1 MNSRPR
7 RRLLGGLPILAVA
20 SIVLTAGCGAHQAG
34 ELPYIKETIV
44 AKVAAF
50 KWDTGNFITVNE
62 HGDSID
68 MGNRN
73 TTGCFTQEGHD
84 YNKRTRE
91 RREALAARL
100 NAWYKSV
107 DLGVLTQ
114 LVNGVHP
121 QTVIANLPDHVG
133 KPFTPFLSP
142 DTLAAEDREDF
153 LERVA
158 DDLAFAERALLTT
171 PREFR
176 DYVSHC
182 LEGKI
187 NGAIDEK
194 FKHHLEPPRSRGRDY
209 PSYIYDQTANKLSRL
224 TLSERREYLEA
235 LHRSL
240 IEENKDA
247 RDSQFQQFFIGRFLR
262 AMEER
267 DINFEADYNKKNIE

>member
-7 RRLLGGLPILAVA
+7 RRLLAGLPILAVA
-20 SIVLTAGCGAHQAG
+20 SIVLTAGCGARKAAG
-34 ELPYIKETIV
+34 LPYIEETIV

-50 KWDTGNFITVNE
+50 EWDTGNFITVNE

-73 TTGCFTQEGHD
+73 TTGCGTQAMYD
-84 YNKRTRE
+84 YLDATRG

-171 PREFR
+171 PIKFR
-176 DYVSHC
+176 NHVSYY
-182 LEGKI
+182 LEKKI
-187 NGAIDEK
+187 NGAIDKK

-209 PSYIYDQTANKLSRL
+209 PSYIYDQTAKKLRRL

-235 LHRSL
+235 LRVSL
-240 IEENKDA
+240 VEENKDA
-247 RDSQFQQFFIGRFLR
+247 RDSEFHQFFIGRFLL

-267 DINFEADYNKKNIE
+267 DIYFTINGASIE

>member
-1 MNSRPR
+1 MNSPLR

-20 SIVLTAGCGAHQAG
+20 SITLVGCACKAD
-34 ELPYIKETIV
+34 ELPYIEETIV
-44 AKVAAF
+44 ARAAAF
-50 KWDTGNFITVNE
+50 EWDTGRFVTVNE
-62 HGDSID
+62 SGSAID
-68 MGNRN
+68 MGNMSVNISFGQN
-73 TTGCFTQEGHD
+73 THE
-84 YNKRTRE
+84 YKIRTRK

-121 QTVIANLPDHVG
+121 QIVITNLPDHVG

-142 DTLAAEDREDF
+142 ETLAAKDREDF

-158 DDLAFAERALLTT
+158 DGLAFAERALLTT
-171 PREFR
+171 PSKFR
-176 DYVSHC
+176 DRVSYY
-182 LEGKI
+182 LEEKI
-187 NGAIDEK
+187 NNALDEK

-209 PSYIYDQTANKLSRL
+209 PSYIYDQTAKKLRRL
-224 TLSERREYLEA
+224 SLSERREYLEA
-235 LHRSL
+235 LRVSL

-247 RDSQFQQFFIGRFLR
+247 RDSQFHQFFLARFMR

-267 DINFEADYNKKNIE
+267 DIYFTINGASNE

>member
-1 MNSRPR
+1 MNSPLK
-7 RRLLGGLPILAVA
+7 RRLLAGLRILAVA
-20 SIVLTAGCGAHQAG
+20 SIVLTAGCGARKAAG
-34 ELPYIKETIV
+34 LPYIEETIV

-50 KWDTGNFITVNE
+50 EWDTGNFITVNE
-62 HGDSID
+62 HGNSID
-68 MGNRN
+68 MGNRG
-73 TTGCFTQEGHD
+73 TISCGTQAMYD
-84 YNKRTRE
+84 YLDATRE
-91 RREALAARL
+91 RREALTARL

-194 FKHHLEPPRSRGRDY
+194 FKHHLEPPKSRGRDH
-209 PSYIYDQTANKLSRL
+209 PSYIYDQTAKKLSRL
-224 TLSERREYLEA
+224 SLADRREYLEA
-235 LHRSL
+235 LRVSL
-240 IEENKDA
+240 VEEYKDSG
-247 RDSQFQQFFIGRFLR
+247 DPDYHQIFIGRFFR

-267 DINFEADYNKKNIE
+267 DIHFEADYNKKNIE

>member
-1 MNSRPR
+1 MNSPLR
-7 RRLLGGLPILAVA
+7 RRLLAGLSILAVV
-20 SIVLTAGCGAHQAG
+20 SVVLAAGCGAHRAS
-34 ELPYIKETIV
+34 ELPYIEETIV
-44 AKVAAF
+44 ARAAAF
-50 KWDTGNFITVNE
+50 EWDTGNFITVNE
-62 HGDSID
+62 QGNSID

-73 TTGCFTQEGHD
+73 TTSCGTQAMSD
-84 YNKRTRE
+84 YLDSTRE

-121 QTVIANLPDHVG
+121 QTVIANLTDHVG

-142 DTLAAEDREDF
+142 ETLAAEEREDF

-171 PREFR
+171 PIKFSNH
-176 DYVSHC
+176 VSYY
-182 LEGKI
+182 LKGKI
-187 NGAIDEK
+187 NGAIDKK

-209 PSYIYDQTANKLSRL
+209 PSYIYDQTAKKLRRL

-235 LHRSL
+235 LRVSL
-240 IEENKDA
+240 MEEY
-247 RDSQFQQFFIGRFLR
+247 RDSRDSEFHAFFLRRFLR

-267 DINFEADYNKKNIE
+267 DIFFTEKRSVE

>member
-1 MNSRPR
+1 MNSRLR
-7 RRLLGGLPILAVA
+7 RRLLAGLPVLAAASVA
-20 SIVLTAGCGAHQAG
+20 LAAGCGAHKAA
-34 ELPYIKETIV
+34 ELPYIEEAIV
-44 AKVAAF
+44 AKIAGF
-50 KWDTGNFITVNE
+50 DWDTANFITVNE
-62 HGDSID
+62 SGSSIH
-68 MGNRN
+68 MGNMIVDMSFDQN
-73 TTGCFTQEGHD
+73 GHE
-84 YNKRTRE
+84 YRMRTRE

-100 NAWYKSV
+100 NAWYRPV

-142 DTLAAEDREDF
+142 KTLAVKDREDF

-171 PREFR
+171 PIKFR
-176 DYVSHC
+176 NHVSYY
-182 LEGKI
+182 LKGKI

-209 PSYIYDQTANKLSRL
+209 PSYIYDQTAKKLRRL
-224 TLSERREYLEA
+224 TFSERREYLEA
-235 LHRSL
+235 LRVSL
-240 IEENKDA
+240 IEENKDV
-247 RDSQFQQFFIGRFLR
+247 RDSQFHQFFIGRFMR

-267 DINFEADYNKKNIE
+267 DIYFTINGASNE

>member
-1 MNSRPR
+1 MNSPLR
-7 RRLLGGLPILAVA
+7 RRLFAGLPMLAVV
-20 SIVLTAGCGAHQAG
+20 SVVLAAGCGVHKAP
-34 ELPYIKETIV
+34 ELPYIEETIV
-44 AKVAAF
+44 ARAAAF
-50 KWDTGNFITVNE
+50 EWDTGNFITVNE
-62 HGDSID
+62 SGNSID

-73 TTGCFTQEGHD
+73 TTSCGTQATYD
-84 YNKRTRE
+84 YLDATRE

-100 NAWYKSV
+100 NAWYESV

-142 DTLAAEDREDF
+142 KTLAVEDREDF

-171 PREFR
+171 PSKFR
-176 DYVSHC
+176 NHVSYY
-182 LEGKI
+182 LKGKI
-187 NGAIDEK
+187 NGALDEK

-209 PSYIYDQTANKLSRL
+209 PSYIYDQTAKKLRRL
-224 TLSERREYLEA
+224 SLSERREYLEA
-235 LHRSL
+235 LRVSL

-247 RDSQFQQFFIGRFLR
+247 RDSQFHQFFLGRFMR

-267 DINFEADYNKKNIE
+267 DIYFTINGASNE